1 MKTLPIAE
9 VKTHLSAILKEV
21 ESGSEIAISSGK
33 RKETIAVIIPFDV
46 YQKTKKRALGS
57 LKGKVSVEFKS
68 DFKMTDK
75 ELISS

>member
-46 YQKTKKRALGS
+46 YQKTKKRTLGS
-57 LKGKVSVEFKS
+57 LKGKVSVEFKK
-68 DFKMTDK
+68 DFKMTDID
-75 ELISS
+75 LIKS